1 MCVILSV
8 MEERINQAAVFSASG
23 FSAQTIANILG
34 MDISNYYKMLRG
46 CESWEQ
52 LVREA
57 VPLSEEAKLRFTPYF
72 VGCDMRRLRVAYTVA
87 RFNEGYSIK
96 EIAAALNR
104 ACRTVLIYLKD
115 AGIACG
121 HGINYTG
128 RGVIPDVPEKLVY
141 RPGEN

>member
-1 MCVILSV
+1 MK
-8 MEERINQAAVFSASG
+8 ERIHQAAVFSASG

-46 CESWEQ
+46 RQDWAQ

-57 VPLSEEAKLRFTPYF
+57 VPLSEEDKIKHLPYF
-72 VGCDMRRLRVAYTVA
+72 VGGDMRKLRVAYAVA

-96 EIAAALNR
+96 EISAALNR
-104 ACRTVLIYLKD
+104 AGRTVLIYLKD

-121 HGINYTG
+121 RGVNYTG
-128 RGVIPDVPEKLVY
+128 RDCIPDVPEKLVY
-141 RPGEN
+141 RPGEH